1 MWWCPEKG
9 AIKNFKQK
17 TARTR
22 IFELCIHK
30 LPFIV
35 HAAKDTRKMALMTIK
50 NNVML
55 AKIAQEGVSLA
66 TIISLTKA
74 ETFAKLSVVI
84 TA

>member
-1 MWWCPEKG
+1 
-9 AIKNFKQK
+9 
-17 TARTR
+17 
-22 IFELCIHK
+22 
-30 LPFIV
+30 
-35 HAAKDTRKMALMTIK
+35 MALMTIK